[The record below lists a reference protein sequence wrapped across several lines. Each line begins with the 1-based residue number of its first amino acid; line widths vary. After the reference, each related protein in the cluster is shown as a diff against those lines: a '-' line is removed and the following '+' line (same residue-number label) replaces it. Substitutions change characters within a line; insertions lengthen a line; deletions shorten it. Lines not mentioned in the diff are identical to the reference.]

1 MRPPRPTLRRGRY
14 VALMRVEGTIMD
26 GRSSRLPVRPP
37 VNVPLVGD
45 DRAGDLTVVQL
56 ARQVAADK
64 RAAAV
69 VLYVNSRGGSST
81 ASEAM
86 RQALQVVARRKPI
99 VVVMGPVAASGGY
112 EIATPGLWI
121 VARPST
127 LTGSIGVLGGK
138 IVTGGL
144 FLKLLVNRE
153 TVAFGEHATMQSD
166 ERPFTDE
173 ERAIL
178 KREIDHLYGEFLDVV
193 AKSRATTRDELQP
206 IAQGKV
212 WTGRQAL
219 QRKLVD
225 ELGGLDAGA
234 RKARHLAGLKDGVPL
249 REVRGP
255 RRVIPP
261 LTAPAPAGGWLDYL
275 LEGLTLL
282 SQAPALSVMEY
293 LPPDL
298 I

>member
-1 MRPPRPTLRRGRY
+1 
-14 VALMRVEGTIMD
+14 
-26 GRSSRLPVRPP
+26 
-37 VNVPLVGD
+37 
-45 DRAGDLTVVQL
+45 
-56 ARQVAADK
+56 
-64 RAAAV
+64 
-69 VLYVNSRGGSST
+69 VLYINSRGGSST
-81 ASEAM
+81 ATEAM
-86 RQALQVVARRKPI
+86 RQALEVVASRKPI
-99 VVVMGPVAASGGY
+99 VVVMGPVAGSGGY
-112 EIATPGLWI
+112 AIAAPGSWI

-144 FLKLLVNRE
+144 FNRLLFNRE

-178 KREIDHLYGEFLDVV
+178 KREIDHLYAEFVDTV
-193 AKSRATTRDELQP
+193 AKARRMTAEELQP

-225 ELGGLDAGA
+225 ELGGLDAGV
-234 RKARHLAGLKDGVPL
+234 RKARQLAGLKDSAPL

-255 RRVIPP
+255 KRVIPP
-261 LTAPAPAGGWLDYL
+261 LTAPAAAAGWFGYVMD
-275 LEGLTLL
+275 GLSLL
-282 SQAPALSVMEY
+282 SLAPALAVMEF

-298 I
+298 N

>member
-26 GRSSRLPVRPP
+26 GRSGRLPVRPP

-144 FLKLLVNRE
+144 FPKLLVNRE
-153 TVAFGEHATMQSD
+153 TVAFGEHATMQTD
-166 ERPFTDE
+166 ERPFTDD

-178 KREIDHLYGEFLDVV
+178 RREIDHLYGEFLDVV
-193 AKSRATTRDELQP
+193 AKSRGTTRDKLQP

-219 QRKLVD
+219 ERKLVD

-234 RKARHLAGLKDGVPL
+234 RKARQLAGLKGSVPL

-261 LTAPAPAGGWLDYL
+261 LTSPAPAGAWLGYM

-282 SQAPALSVMEY
+282 SLAPALTVMEY

-298 I
+298 L

>member
-1 MRPPRPTLRRGRY
+1 MRRRAPSLRRGKY
-14 VALMRVEGTIMD
+14 VALMRIEGTIID
-26 GRSSRLPVRPP
+26 GRSGRLPVKPP
-37 VNVPLVGD
+37 IDVPLVGE
-45 DRAGDLTVVQL
+45 DRAGDLSVVPL

-86 RQALQVVARRKPI
+86 RLALNVVAARKPV
-99 VVVMGPVAASGGY
+99 VVVMGAVAGSGGY
-112 EIATPGLWI
+112 YVATPGSWI
-121 VARPST
+121 IARPST

-144 FLKLLVNRE
+144 WQKLLFNRE
-153 TVAFGEHATMQSD
+153 TIAFGEHATMQSD

-178 KREIDHLYGEFLDVV
+178 KSEIDHFYGAFLDVV
-193 AKSRATTRDELQP
+193 AKARKMTRDEVHP

-219 QRKLVD
+219 ERKLVD
-225 ELGGLDAGA
+225 ELGGLDAGL
-234 RKARHLAGLKDGVPL
+234 RKARSLAGLSDSAPL
-249 REVRGP
+249 REARP
-255 RRVIPP
+255 RHVIAP
-261 LTAPAPAGGWLDYL
+261 LAEPAPAAGWLGYL
-275 LEGLTLL
+275 LEGLILL
-282 SQAPALSVMEY
+282 SRAPALAVMEY
-293 LPPDL
+293 LPPPL
-298 I
+298 T